1 MLWDEMAYF
10 DDESSKWRVASG
22 DLGRAKPRPGR
33 RIPNGLDTLL
43 PVTSKPT
50 ISIVR
55 VLMFLVLS
63 FGMLTRK
70 MLTLLAS
77 PLAPLQRR
85 GESLLVNAMS
95 FFAKGF
101 NLVGLEFRFDFAQ
114 PKSHWPRLRSAQV
127 GSARPKSA

>member
-1 MLWDEMAYF
+1 MHGDCAC
-10 DDESSKWRVASG
+10 SKIGKNGEGRGAKGEGRGAKG

-50 ISIVR
+50 ISIVG

-63 FGMLTRK
+63 FGI
-70 MLTLLAS
+70 LTLLAS

-85 GESLLVNAMS
+85 GESLLVNAMRIFVK
-95 FFAKGF
+95 FFI
-101 NLVGLEFRFDFAQ
+101 LVSAEFSLI
-114 PKSHWPRLRSAQV
+114 SHSPLATRHSPLATRH
-127 GSARPKSA
+127 